1 MTAMGKQPGEASK
14 NIGIAGKAVNNRPRL
29 LVTRR
34 LPDAVEQHL
43 RAKFDVHLNAFD
55 VPLDRASLAAAMT
68 RYDAIC
74 PTITDSFDSEL
85 LATPGATVRLLA
97 NFGAGFEH
105 IDLAAAKRAGVVV
118 TNTPDALTEAT
129 ADLAIMLMLMA
140 ARRAG
145 EGERELRAGRWTG
158 WRPTHLMGQGVTGKT
173 LGLVGFGRI
182 AQATA
187 ARAIAFGM
195 HIRYYSR
202 TPVPAAIETM
212 LRATRASSLECL
224 AEEADILSLHLPG
237 GSETRHLIDG
247 RLLARMKPTAILVN
261 SARGSIVDETALAA
275 ALRMKQLAA
284 AALDVFEREP
294 AIDPDLAALENVVL
308 LPHLGSA
315 TVETR
320 TAMGMQAA
328 ANLEAFFDNREPP
341 NRVA

>member
-1 MTAMGKQPGEASK
+1 MNEHLGDATK
-14 NIGIAGKAVNNRPRL
+14 NSEVAWRTVNRRPRL

-34 LPDAVEQHL
+34 LPDAVERHL
-43 RAKFDVHLNAFD
+43 QANFDVHLNEFD
-55 VPLDRASLAAAMT
+55 VPLDKDELIAAMT

-74 PTITDSFDSEL
+74 PTITDRFDAEL
-85 LATPGATVRLLA
+85 IATSGATVRLLA

-105 IDLAAAKRAGVVV
+105 IDVAAAKRAGIVV

-129 ADLAIMLMLMA
+129 ADLTMMLILMA
-140 ARRAG
+140 ARRAC
-145 EGERELRAGRWTG
+145 EGERELRAGGWTG
-158 WRPTHLMGQGVTGKT
+158 WRPTHMMGQSVAGKT

-187 ARAIAFGM
+187 VRAIAFGM

-202 TPVPAAIETM
+202 RPAAVEIETM
-212 LRATRASSLECL
+212 LCATRASSLESL

-237 GSETRHLIDG
+237 GHETRHLVDKQ
-247 RLLARMKPTAILVN
+247 LLARMKPTAILVN
-261 SARGSIVDETALAA
+261 SARGSIVDEAALAA
-275 ALRMKQLAA
+275 ALGQKQLAA

-294 AIDPDLAALENVVL
+294 AIHPELVQLENAVL